1 MAYDEHTAERFRA
14 ALGPRPDITEKK
26 MMGGICFLV
35 NGNMVGGAD
44 RTKDGQR
51 RLMFR
56 VGKDNHA
63 AAGELPGGQRMMQGG
78 RLMSG
83 FFFVDEASCDDATLN
98 AWLAL
103 AMSFAQSL
111 PPK

>member
-1 MAYDEHTAERFRA
+1 MAYDEITAERFRA
-14 ALGPRPDITEKK
+14 ALGGRPDITEKK

-56 VGKDNHA
+56 VGKDNEA
-63 AAGELPGGQRMMQGG
+63 AADQLPDGTAMMQGS
-78 RLMSG
+78 RKMSG
-83 FFFVDEASCDDATLN
+83 FYFLDADSCDDATLN
-98 AWLAL
+98 AWMAL